1 MALKERRHRQGMND
15 EPTIAAVG
23 SVTSG
28 VTMSMSALLRASI
41 EGLTSPVNSMIRR
54 PNPPPATGDD
64 DDSGGDDDNDD
75 DGGGDE

>member
-1 MALKERRHRQGMND
+1 MND
-15 EPTIAAVG
+15 EPTAAAVG

-41 EGLTSPVNSMIRR
+41 EGLTSPVSSMIRR

-64 DDSGGDDDNDD
+64 EDDGEDDDDNDD

>member
-1 MALKERRHRQGMND
+1 MSD
-15 EPTIAAVG
+15 EPRTAAVG

-28 VTMSMSALLRASI
+28 VTISMSALLRASI

-64 DDSGGDDDNDD
+64 DSGGEDDD
-75 DGGGDE
+75 DGGGGGDE

>member
-1 MALKERRHRQGMND
+1 MND
-15 EPTIAAVG
+15 EPTAAAVD

-41 EGLTSPVNSMIRR
+41 EGLTSPVSSMIRR
-54 PNPPPATGDD
+54 PNPPPAIGDD
-64 DDSGGDDDNDD
+64 EDDDNDD